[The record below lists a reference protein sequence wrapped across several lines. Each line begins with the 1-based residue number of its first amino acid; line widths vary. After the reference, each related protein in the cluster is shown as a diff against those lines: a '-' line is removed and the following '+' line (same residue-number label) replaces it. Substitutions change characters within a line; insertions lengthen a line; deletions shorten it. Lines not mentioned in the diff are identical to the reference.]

1 MSTTPDNQTSLST
14 PKASPPTS
22 AELLAII
29 RQLGEELKIR
39 PTQLE
44 SIALDSSFDKD
55 LGLDSLTRVEFLA
68 RIERQYQIALPQ
80 QVFADVDTP
89 KDLLQEIFKANS
101 SHKDTLLTE
110 ITEPD
115 TTEKYS
121 VPHRAGTLLEVLDW
135 HVETHP
141 DRPHIRF
148 YSDSNAEEII
158 SYRQLKQ
165 EADAIAVGLQQK
177 GLKPKQAVSLMLPT
191 GNEYFFSF
199 FGILI
204 AGGIPV
210 PIYPPARLN
219 QIEDHLLRHVQILSN
234 CDAVMLIT
242 VPEAKPVA
250 RLLQSHLMNMHTVT
264 TPAAISSRGGVPLHP
279 KISSDDIAFLQYT
292 SGSTGTPKGVTL
304 SHANL
309 LANIR
314 AMGTRLEV
322 NSTDVFV
329 SWLPLYHDMGLI
341 GAWLGSMYF
350 SATVVI
356 MSPLEFLAKPE
367 RWLLAMHRYHATLTA
382 APNFAYELC
391 LKRIALESL
400 SGVKLDSMRALFN
413 GAESVNP
420 NTIQEFIQKFRPLSL
435 NPKALMPVY
444 GLAECSVGLTFPP
457 LGRGAKFDAIDRT
470 TFMNTGIAVTCENEN
485 NALRFVA
492 CGEPIVDHEIR
503 VVDDSNRELPDRYQ
517 GQLQFRGPSA
527 TCGYYQNPEKSTE
540 LFRDGWLNTGDLGY
554 IAAGELYVTGRIKD
568 LIIHA
573 GRNIYPQE
581 LEAAVS
587 EVPGIR
593 KGCVAVFGNSDNILG
608 TEKLIVLAET
618 RETQATEQDRLR
630 AQINETAIRL
640 IGSAPDKIVL
650 APPHSVLKTSS
661 GKIRRSAC
669 RETYEKNLIGSG
681 PDSAT
686 LQIVRLLMASAIPQ
700 LRKILATVKS
710 SLYAI
715 YAWLIFTPLAAFG
728 WVAVIFCPIFSWRRH
743 IIRTVIKILST
754 LTGILVDVN
763 GLENLPDNGQTRIIV
778 CNHSSYLDSAILFL
792 ALPIQFSFVA
802 KGELANQVIAGTFL
816 RRIETE
822 FVERFQNQQGVADAD
837 KVSAAARRGKTLL
850 FYPEGTFTRVPGL
863 LPFYTG
869 AFKTAAEVN
878 LPVVPVIIR
887 GTRSILRPDTWFPRR
902 GAISVTITQAL
913 DPKNYRL
920 TESDL
925 DDIWNTAQKLKQAS
939 RVAMLRHVNEP
950 DLSR

>member
-1 MSTTPDNQTSLST
+1 MSTTPENQSALSAE
-14 PKASPPTS
+14 KASPPTS
-22 AELLAII
+22 AELLATI

-44 SIALDSSFDKD
+44 SLTLDSSFDKD
-55 LGLDSLTRVEFLA
+55 LGLDSLARVEFLA
-68 RIERQYQIALPQ
+68 RIERQFQITLPQ
-80 QVFADVDTP
+80 QIFADIDTP
-89 KDLLQEIFKANS
+89 KDLLLEISTANS
-101 SHKDTLLTE
+101 SHKDGLLTE
-110 ITEPD
+110 IIESD
-115 TTEKYS
+115 TAETHS
-121 VPHRAGTLLEVLDW
+121 APHHAGTLLEVLDW
-135 HVETHP
+135 HLETHP

-148 YSDSNAEEII
+148 YSDSGAGEII

-165 EADAIAVGLQQK
+165 AADAIAVGLQQK
-177 GLKPKQAVSLMLPT
+177 GLKPKQAVSIMLPT
-191 GNEYFFSF
+191 GKEYFFTF

-219 QIEDHLLRHVQILSN
+219 QIEDHLLRHVRILSN

-250 RLLQSHLMNMHTVT
+250 RLLQAQLMNMHTVT
-264 TPAAISSRGGVPLHP
+264 TPTAISSRSGIPLRP
-279 KISSDDIAFLQYT
+279 KIRSDEIAFLQYT

-314 AMGTRLEV
+314 AMGSRLKV
-322 NSTDVFV
+322 NSADVFV

-367 RWLLAMHRYHATLTA
+367 RWLWAMHRYHATLTA

-391 LKRIALESL
+391 LKRIALES
-400 SGVKLDSMRALFN
+400 VHDVRLDSMRALFN
-413 GAESVNP
+413 GAEPINP
-420 NTIQEFIQKFRPLSL
+420 NTIQKFIQKFQPLGL
-435 NPKALMPVY
+435 DPTALMPVY

-457 LGRGAKFDAIDRT
+457 PGRGAKFDAIDRT
-470 TFMNTGIAVTCENEN
+470 IFMNTGVAVTCETAN
-485 NALRFVA
+485 NALRMVA
-492 CGEPIVDHEIR
+492 CGEPIADHEIR
-503 VVDDSNRELPDRYQ
+503 VVDDSNRELPDRHQ

-540 LFRDGWLNTGDLGY
+540 LFRDGWLNTGDLAY
-554 IAAGELYVTGRIKD
+554 IADGELYVTGRIKD

-581 LEAAVS
+581 LEAAIS
-587 EVPGIR
+587 EIPGIR
-593 KGCVAVFGNSDNILG
+593 KGCVAAFGSSDNTLG

-618 RETQATEQDRLR
+618 RDSQVTAQDRLR
-630 AQINETAIRL
+630 TQINATAIRL
-640 IGSAPDKIVL
+640 IGSTPDEIVL

-669 RETYEKNLIGSG
+669 REAYEKNLIGSG
-681 PDSAT
+681 PGSVAV
-686 LQIVRLLMASAIPQ
+686 QVVRLLMASAIPQ
-700 LRKILATVKS
+700 LRKTLTAVKS
-710 SLYAI
+710 TLYAV
-715 YAWLIFTPLAAFG
+715 YAWLVFVPLAAFG
-728 WVAVIFCPIFSWRRH
+728 WIAVVACPVFSWRRV
-743 IIRTVIKILST
+743 IIRSVIKAMSVST
-754 LTGILVDVN
+754 GTQVTVH
-763 GLENLPDNGQTRIIV
+763 GLENLPDNGQNRIIV
-778 CNHSSYLDSAILFL
+778 CNHCSYLDSAILL
-792 ALPIQFSFVA
+792 LTLPVQFSFVA
-802 KGELANQVIAGTFL
+802 KGELADQVIAGTFL
-816 RRIETE
+816 RLIDTE
-822 FVERFQNQQGVADAD
+822 FVERFQKQQGVADAD
-837 KVSAAARRGKTLL
+837 KVTTAARCGKTLL

-869 AFKTAAEVN
+869 AFKTAAEVD
-878 LPVVPVIIR
+878 LPVVPVIIC

-902 GAISVTITQAL
+902 GTVSVTITQAL
-913 DPKNYRL
+913 DPKDYRP

-925 DDIWNTAQKLKQAS
+925 VDIWDSAQKLKQAS
-939 RVAMLRHVNEP
+939 RIAMLQHVNEP
-950 DLSR
+950 DLTR